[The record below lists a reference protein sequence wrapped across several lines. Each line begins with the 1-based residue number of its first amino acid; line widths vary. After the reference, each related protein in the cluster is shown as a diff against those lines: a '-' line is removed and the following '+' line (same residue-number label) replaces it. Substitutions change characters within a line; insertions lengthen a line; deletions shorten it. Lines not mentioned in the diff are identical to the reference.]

1 MIDLVGLTDHDLL
14 VVVVQMVLGV
24 VHVLALQQFFKPF
37 FKDSQDSVPFEHFLT
52 KFVLSCYSL

>member
-1 MIDLVGLTDHDLL
+1 MIDLVSLTDHDLL

-37 FKDSQDSVPFEHFLT
+37 FKDSQDSVSFEHF
-52 KFVLSCYSL
+52 SSQSLY